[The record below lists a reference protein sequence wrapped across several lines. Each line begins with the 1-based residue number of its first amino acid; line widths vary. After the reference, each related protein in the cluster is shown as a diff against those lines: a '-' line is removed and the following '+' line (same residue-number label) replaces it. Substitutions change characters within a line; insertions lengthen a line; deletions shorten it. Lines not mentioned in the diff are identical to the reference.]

1 MTNFNEEM
9 FIDIVIAEIYQDTNE
24 FSVNYDILHRNY
36 SKYIGFGSE
45 LEQNIY
51 NEYQKTFVKLTYDA
65 FGGYY
70 IIKVPMID
78 YHFINYEPSLFT
90 ILNYKMV
97 YAIDQGKLLEYAYSD
112 AGTEKDND
120 EEIPQILLDFDDLR
134 DLYE

>member
-24 FSVNYDILHRNY
+24 FSVNYDILYRNY

-51 NEYQKTFVKLTYDA
+51 NEYRNTFIKLTYDA
-65 FGGYY
+65 YGGYY

-78 YHFINYEPSLFT
+78 YNFINFEPSLFT
-90 ILNYKMV
+90 ILSYKMAN
-97 YAIDQGKLLEYAYSD
+97 AIDQGKLLEYAYSD

-120 EEIPQILLDFDDLR
+120 EELPQILLDFDDL
-134 DLYE
+134 DI

>member
-1 MTNFNEEM
+1 MTNFNEEL
-9 FIDIVIAEIYQDTNE
+9 FIDIVISEIYQERNE
-24 FSVNYDILHRNY
+24 FTVNYDILHRNY

-51 NEYQKTFVKLTYDA
+51 NEYKKTFIKLTYDS

-78 YHFINYEPSLFT
+78 YSFINNEPTLFT
-90 ILNYKMV
+90 ILNYKMI

-112 AGTEKDND
+112 AGTEKDNN
-120 EEIPQILLDFDDLR
+120 EEIPQILLDFDDL
-134 DLYE
+134 DI

>member
-24 FSVNYDILHRNY
+24 FSVNYDILYRNY

-51 NEYQKTFVKLTYDA
+51 NEYRNTFIKLTYDTY
-65 FGGYY
+65 GGYY

-78 YHFINYEPSLFT
+78 YNFINYEPSLFT
-90 ILNYKMV
+90 ILSYKMAN
-97 YAIDQGKLLEYAYSD
+97 AIDQGKLLEYAYSD

-120 EEIPQILLDFDDLR
+120 EELPQILLDFDDL
-134 DLYE
+134 DI

>member
-24 FSVNYDILHRNY
+24 FSVNYNILHRNY

-70 IIKVPMID
+70 IIKVHMID
-78 YHFINYEPSLFT
+78 NPFINNEPTLFT

-120 EEIPQILLDFDDLR
+120 EEIQQILLDFDDLGI
-134 DLYE
+134 

>member
-36 SKYIGFGSE
+36 SKYIGFDSE

-51 NEYQKTFVKLTYDA
+51 NKYQKTFVKLTYDA

-78 YHFINYEPSLFT
+78 YNFINYQPSLFT
-90 ILNYKMV
+90 ILSYKMEN
-97 YAIDQGKLLEYAYSD
+97 AIDQGKLLEYAYSD
-112 AGTEKDND
+112 AGTEKDNN
-120 EEIPQILLDFDDLR
+120 EEIPQILLDFDDLGI
-134 DLYE
+134 

>member
-24 FSVNYDILHRNY
+24 FSVNYDILYRNY

-51 NEYQKTFVKLTYDA
+51 NEYQNTFIKLTYDTY
-65 FGGYY
+65 GGYY

-78 YHFINYEPSLFT
+78 YNFINYEPSLFT
-90 ILNYKMV
+90 ILSYKMAN
-97 YAIDQGKLLEYAYSD
+97 AIDQGKLLEYAYSD

-120 EEIPQILLDFDDLR
+120 EELSQILLDFDDL
-134 DLYE
+134 DI

>member
-24 FSVNYDILHRNY
+24 FSVNYDILYRNY

-51 NEYQKTFVKLTYDA
+51 NEYQNTFIKLTYDTY
-65 FGGYY
+65 GGYY

-78 YHFINYEPSLFT
+78 YNFINFEPSLFT
-90 ILNYKMV
+90 ILSYKMAN
-97 YAIDQGKLLEYAYSD
+97 AIDQGKLLEYAYSD

-120 EEIPQILLDFDDLR
+120 EELPQILLDFDDL
-134 DLYE
+134 DI